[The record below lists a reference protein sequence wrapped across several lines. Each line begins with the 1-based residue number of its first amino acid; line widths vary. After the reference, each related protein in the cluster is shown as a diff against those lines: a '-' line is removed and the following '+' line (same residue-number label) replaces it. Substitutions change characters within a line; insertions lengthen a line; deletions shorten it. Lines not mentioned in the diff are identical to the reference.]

1 MILVLFGKFRIG
13 NLVACIARLLTSN
26 ASCLTKDV
34 LFSPSRLTAFVKVQ
48 TLFPSAFDAGQV
60 STGHDY
66 SLSQITENCH
76 CDEIVAK
83 YQFNLN
89 VKITPLNATVSMHA
103 GLCVP
108 TYTLPVAP
116 QHPGDEPGCHPVERS
131 SFCP

>member
-1 MILVLFGKFRIG
+1 MTLVLFGKFRIG

-34 LFSPSRLTAFVKVQ
+34 LFSPSPLTAFVMVQ
-48 TLFPSAFDAGQV
+48 TLFPSAFDAGQA
-60 STGHDY
+60 STGHNY
-66 SLSQITENCH
+66 SLSQITENYH
-76 CDEIVAK
+76 FGEIVAEDHFYLK
-83 YQFNLN
+83 GE
-89 VKITPLNATVSMHA
+89 IASLNATVSTHA